1 MSKVSIVECT
11 SYDYTEVKR
20 ALDITVEKSDFPN
33 VKGKKVLLKP
43 NILSD
48 SEPEKCITTHPEVL
62 RGVIRL
68 MKERGT
74 AEIYVGDSPALQKK
88 DFKPTVCGIYQVC
101 KEENVEWVDF
111 TLDPITKRLPIAKHK
126 VAVAKILDEV
136 DMTISLSKFKTHEFM
151 FATGSVKNMFGL
163 MPSTKKAAQHVR
175 HPARGSFAK
184 LMAGIISISK
194 TTYTFMDAIMG
205 MEGAGPANGD
215 PVKVGKIIAG
225 KDPLAV
231 DIVQAIIMGYDP
243 LKIPIIKS
251 GLENNI
257 SDISSIDDIEYPLFN
272 ANDLIMKDF
281 KRIGRNTAANF
292 DEDSESENLQRP
304 APEFN
309 HDKCIKCKKCIDIC
323 PANAL
328 TLKDNKVV
336 LTESKCIRC
345 YCCHEVCP
353 VNAISIQH

>member
-1 MSKVSIVECT
+1 M
-11 SYDYTEVKR
+11 
-20 ALDITVEKSDFPN
+20 
-33 VKGKKVLLKP
+33 
-43 NILSD
+43 
-48 SEPEKCITTHPEVL
+48 
-62 RGVIRL
+62 
-68 MKERGT
+68 
-74 AEIYVGDSPALQKK
+74 
-88 DFKPTVCGIYQVC
+88 
-101 KEENVEWVDF
+101 
-111 TLDPITKRLPIAKHK
+111 
-126 VAVAKILDEV
+126 
-136 DMTISLSKFKTHEFM
+136 
-151 FATGSVKNMFGL
+151 
-163 MPSTKKAAQHVR
+163 
-175 HPARGSFAK
+175 
-184 LMAGIISISK
+184 
-194 TTYTFMDAIMG
+194 
-205 MEGAGPANGD
+205 
-215 PVKVGKIIAG
+215 
-225 KDPLAV
+225 
-231 DIVQAIIMGYDP
+231 
-243 LKIPIIKS
+243 KIPIIKS